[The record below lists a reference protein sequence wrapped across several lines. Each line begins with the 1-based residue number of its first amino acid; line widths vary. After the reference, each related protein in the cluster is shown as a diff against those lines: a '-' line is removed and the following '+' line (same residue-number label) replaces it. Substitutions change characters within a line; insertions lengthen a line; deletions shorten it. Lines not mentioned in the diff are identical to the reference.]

1 VKLVDDFSKFLD
13 DKVNLNK
20 TRITELE
27 THVENIQNFLNG
39 SDWGA
44 PIIRYSNQGSWA
56 HKTIIKPPGNG
67 GFDAD
72 VLVFVKPVTD
82 WSPDDYIHHLRLCSA
97 LPESTKIRPR
107 LTRDA

>member
-1 VKLVDDFSKFLD
+1 VKLIDDFSKFLE
-13 DKVNLNK
+13 DKVNLNN
-20 TRITELE
+20 TRIAKLE
-27 THVENIQNFLNG
+27 THVENIQTFLSG
-39 SDWGA
+39 SDWDA

-82 WSPDDYIHHLRLCSA
+82 WSPDDYIHHLR
-97 LPESTKIRPR
+97 RVFPR
-107 LTRDA
+107 FRNLQR